1 MNKCCNE
8 NLFSVLFFLL
18 GVDLHPELVFS
29 MFQKSKPVAHI
40 GLYQYVYLLWFWHFD
55 IMVTPG
61 TFQMGSG
68 SENFQLFFCGPWP
81 QNQGQ
86 KCRWQGSCKKL
97 FFWFAACKLVAKLG
111 DFETQKFKTIGFHM
125 SPTLEIFL
133 GFGWGLVAFATLTEG
148 FLWPMSVLTCWY
160 GVAGGQWQWSTNVW

>member
-1 MNKCCNE
+1 MLQWK
-8 NLFSVLFFLL
+8 SVLRSFFLL

-55 IMVTPG
+55 ILVTPG

-68 SENFQLFFCGPWP
+68 SENFQLFFCGLWP
-81 QNQGQ
+81 QNLGQ
-86 KCRWQGSCKKL
+86 KCRWQGGCKKL

-111 DFETQKFKTIGFHM
+111 DFDNPKFKTIGFHM

-133 GFGWGLVAFATLTEG
+133 GLV
-148 FLWPMSVLTCWY
+148 
-160 GVAGGQWQWSTNVW
+160 GVWLLSQL